1 VTKTGRPPFEKLLI
15 ANRGEIALRIVRAC
29 NDLGIRTV
37 AVYSAADRE
46 ALHVRKAHEAYEIG
60 PAPASESYLRIDK
73 LLEVAK
79 RTGAEAIH
87 PGYGFLSERA
97 AFARACADQGLTF
110 VGPPAAAME
119 AMGDKVEARKRMAA
133 AGVPTLPGTGAFR
146 GSAAEAAAIAKQIGF
161 PLIVKA
167 SAGGGGKGMRVVES
181 ESDLGSAL
189 ERARSEARQSFGD
202 DTVYLERFVRRP
214 RHIEVQVLFDAH
226 GNGVALGERECSV
239 QRRHQKLVEE
249 TPSPVIDQATRQRL
263 GEFAVAAA
271 RAAGYVN
278 AGTVEFLR
286 DEAGSFYFMEMNAR
300 LQVEHPVTEIVYGVD
315 LVEAQLRLAAGEQLW
330 LDQAQLLPHGHA
342 IECRITAEDPERNFM
357 PCPGRIEAVR
367 IPSGP
372 GVREDSAIFPGMTIP
387 IEYDPMIAKLITSGH
402 DRAQAIRRMV
412 RALEEYRLDGI
423 TTNISF
429 LRRLMQHPGFEAGEL
444 HTGFL
449 VHEGRDL
456 FTPAAHPWLDEIA
469 VVAASIHAYR
479 QQVESALKLQP
490 AGETANSSTWKSAGR
505 RRAMRGTP

>member
-1 VTKTGRPPFEKLLI
+1 
-15 ANRGEIALRIVRAC
+15 
-29 NDLGIRTV
+29 
-37 AVYSAADRE
+37 
-46 ALHVRKAHEAYEIG
+46 
-60 PAPASESYLRIDK
+60 
-73 LLEVAK
+73 
-79 RTGAEAIH
+79 
-87 PGYGFLSERA
+87 
-97 AFARACADQGLTF
+97 
-110 VGPPAAAME
+110 
-119 AMGDKVEARKRMAA
+119 
-133 AGVPTLPGTGAFR
+133 
-146 GSAAEAAAIAKQIGF
+146 
-161 PLIVKA
+161 LIVKA

-202 DTVYLERFVRRP
+202 DTIYLERFVRRP